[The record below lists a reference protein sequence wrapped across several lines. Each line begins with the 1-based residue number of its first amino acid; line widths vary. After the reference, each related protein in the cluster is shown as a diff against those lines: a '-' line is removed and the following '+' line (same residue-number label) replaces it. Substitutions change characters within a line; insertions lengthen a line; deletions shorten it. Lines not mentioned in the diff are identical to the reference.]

1 MRVQQPSSAEYL
13 YPLSLDQISGIA
25 SKYFGKVKRYR
36 RSFYSREMKLK
47 KGIGIAVLVLVILGV
62 GWLAAPHVL
71 DWATHTWYT
80 VVRDRDLS
88 ASSAVSESASSGA
101 QSTAAS
107 EPAASSVPEKEP
119 EPEVKGTDIEILLK
133 ESGLIG

>member
-1 MRVQQPSSAEYL
+1 MAHYKKRP
-13 YPLSLDQISGIA
+13 
-25 SKYFGKVKRYR
+25 KVKRYR

-80 VVRDRDLS
+80 VVRNRDLPAS
-88 ASSAVSESASSGA
+88 SVAESAASSAASS
-101 QSTAAS
+101 
-107 EPAASSVPEKEP
+107 
-119 EPEVKGTDIEILLK
+119 
-133 ESGLIG
+133 